1 MNIGISVGHHARRHP
16 GHLAVEEDGGR
27 SLTYADLE
35 ARSNRLAHYLTEV
48 GGVRRGDRVGYLLY
62 NRLEVV
68 ELLVACA
75 KLGVIAAPMNFRL
88 TEADLRAILGNAGV
102 RLVVTQREFAGLVR
116 SLATELGA
124 GVLLAEEEYDAAAC
138 SGSTTPPVSLL
149 TVAGSADALI
159 QYTSGTTGRPKGAT
173 FTHDA
178 VLMHAANVALEYAI
192 DSSSRVLISIPHNSA
207 TNIQTIPAL
216 YAGATVVLGDVRSF
230 DGEAWLA
237 RVNRLGV
244 THSQVVPTMLYRVL
258 EVARRSGQAISS
270 VRRLGYGSAPIPPE
284 RVSELVEVFGN
295 VFIQLYGMIEVA
307 AIGTMLRPEDHA
319 RALRGEAGLLASVG
333 QPSYGIDVRVA
344 GASGELLDFNGRG
357 EVVFKG
363 PYVMRGYWNE
373 PELTREAIRDGW
385 MHSGDIAEIRDG
397 WLYLV
402 DRIKDII
409 IRGGQNIASKEVEE
423 ALYHHPA
430 VMEAAVIGVPSAE
443 WGEDVVAVVVLRPG
457 ERASAEEIR
466 AAALASGLTRFK
478 CPVRIDLEPELPR
491 NAIGKIQ
498 KGVLRSRYAAPVAA
512 VTAGLLRQPGPQ
524 LPLEDLPA
532 GVQRHLANDRDHV
545 RDLVG
550 RQPFPAEPPDRV
562 PPDAGARRRR

>member
-16 GHLAVEEDGGR
+16 AHRAVEEDGGR

-35 ARSNRLAHYLTEV
+35 TRSNRLAHYLTEV
-48 GGVRRGDRVGYLLY
+48 AGIRAGDRVGYLLY

-88 TEADLRAILGNAGV
+88 TEPDLRAIFGNAGV
-102 RLVVTQREFAGLVR
+102 RLVVTQQDFAGLVR
-116 SLATELGA
+116 ALAAELGF
-124 GVLLAEEEYDAAAC
+124 GVLLADEEDEEYVQATG
-138 SGSTTPPVSLL
+138 SGSATPPASLL
-149 TVAGSADALI
+149 STASSADALI

-192 DSSSRVLISIPHNSA
+192 DPSSRVLLSIPHNSA

-216 YAGATVVLGDVRSF
+216 YVGATLVLGDVRAF
-230 DGEAWLA
+230 DGEAWLE

-258 EVARRSGQAISS
+258 EVARQSGQAISTM
-270 VRRLGYGSAPIPPE
+270 RRLGYGSAPIPPE
-284 RVSELVEVFGN
+284 RVRDLVEVFGN
-295 VFIQLYGMIEVA
+295 IFIQLYGMIEVG

-319 RALRGEAGLLASVG
+319 RALDGEPGLLASIG
-333 QPSYGIDVRVA
+333 QPSYGIDVRVSA
-344 GASGELLDFNGRG
+344 PSGDLLDFNGRG

-373 PELTREAIRDGW
+373 PELTKQAIRDGW
-385 MHSGDIAEIRDG
+385 MHSGDVAEIRDG
-397 WLYLV
+397 LFHLV

-443 WGEDVVAVVVLRPG
+443 WGEDIVAVVVLRPG
-457 ERASAEEIR
+457 EQASAEQIR

-478 CPVRIDLEPELPR
+478 CPVRIDFEPELPR

-498 KGVLRSRYAAPVAA
+498 KQKLRSRYAAPVA
-512 VTAGLLRQPGPQ
+512 
-524 LPLEDLPA
+524 
-532 GVQRHLANDRDHV
+532 
-545 RDLVG
+545 
-550 RQPFPAEPPDRV
+550 
-562 PPDAGARRRR
+562 

>member
-16 GHLAVEEDGGR
+16 SQLAVEEDSGR

-35 ARSNRLAHYLTEV
+35 TRSNRLAHYLS
-48 GGVRRGDRVGYLLY
+48 GVAGIRAGDRVGYLLN
-62 NRLEVV
+62 NRLEVI

-88 TEADLRAILGNAGV
+88 TEADLQANFSNAGV
-102 RLVVTQREFAGLVR
+102 RLVVTQRDFEDLTRA
-116 SLATELGA
+116 LAAELGFA
-124 GVLLAEEEYDAAAC
+124 VLLAEDEYEQAAG
-138 SGSTTPPVSLL
+138 SGSVTPPEAMLA
-149 TVAGSADALI
+149 TAGSADALI

-178 VLMHAANVALEYAI
+178 VFMHAANVALEYAI
-192 DSSSRVLISIPHNSA
+192 DPTSRVLISIPHNSA

-216 YAGATVVLGDVRSF
+216 YTGATLVLGDVRAF
-230 DGEAWLA
+230 DGEAWLE

-258 EVARRSGQAISS
+258 EVARTSGQAFTTM
-270 VRRLGYGSAPIPPE
+270 RRLGYGSAPIPPE
-284 RVSELVEVFGN
+284 RVKELVEVFGSI
-295 VFIQLYGMIEVA
+295 FIQLYGMIEVA
-307 AIGTMLRPEDHA
+307 AIGTMLRPEDHD
-319 RALRGEAGLLASVG
+319 RALGGEPGLLASIG
-333 QPSYGIDVRVA
+333 QPSYGIDVRVE
-344 GASGELLDFNGRG
+344 GPSGELLDLNGRG

-373 PELTREAIRDGW
+373 PGLTADALRDGW
-385 MHSGDIAEIRDG
+385 MHSGDVAEIRDG
-397 WLYLV
+397 WFYLV

-430 VMEAAVIGVPSAE
+430 VMEAAVIGIPSAE
-443 WGEDVVAVVVLRPG
+443 WGEDVAAVVVLRPG
-457 ERASAEEIR
+457 QQATAEQIR

-478 CPVRIDLEPELPR
+478 CPVRIDIEPELPR

-498 KGVLRSRYAAPVAA
+498 KQKLRARYA
-512 VTAGLLRQPGPQ
+512 
-524 LPLEDLPA
+524 
-532 GVQRHLANDRDHV
+532 
-545 RDLVG
+545 
-550 RQPFPAEPPDRV
+550 V
-562 PPDAGARRRR
+562 P

>member
-16 GHLAVEEDGGR
+16 RSLAVEEDGGR

-35 ARSNRLAHYLTEV
+35 ARSNRLAHYLAEV
-48 GGVRRGDRVGYLLY
+48 AGLRAGDRVGYLLY

-88 TEADLRAILGNAGV
+88 TETDLRAIFANAGV
-102 RLVVTQREFAGLVR
+102 RLVVTEGEFAELVR
-116 SLATELGA
+116 SIGSDLGF
-124 GVLLAEEEYDAAAC
+124 GVLLAEGDYGQAAG
-138 SGSTTPPVSLL
+138 SGAASPPESLL
-149 TVAGSADALI
+149 KTAGSADALI

-192 DSSSRVLISIPHNSA
+192 DPASRVLISIPHNSA
-207 TNIQTIPAL
+207 TNIATIPAL
-216 YAGATVVLGDVRSF
+216 YAGATLVLGDVRAF
-230 DGEAWLA
+230 DGQAWLERA
-237 RVNRLGV
+237 NRLAI

-258 EVARRSGQAISS
+258 EVARRSGRAMPAM
-270 VRRLGYGSAPIPPE
+270 RRLGYGSAPIPAE
-284 RVSELVEVFGN
+284 RVGELIEVFGN

-319 RALRGEAGLLASVG
+319 RALAGEAGLLASVG
-333 QPSYGIDVRVA
+333 QPSYGIDVRVE
-344 GASGELLDFNGRG
+344 GSSGELLDFNGRG

-373 PELTREAIRDGW
+373 PELTAAAIRDGW
-385 MHSGDIAEIRDG
+385 MHSGDVAEIRDG
-397 WLYLV
+397 WFYLV

-430 VMEAAVIGVPSAE
+430 VMEAAVIGVPSTE
-443 WGEDVVAVVVLRPG
+443 WGEDIVAVVVLRPG
-457 ERASAEEIR
+457 ERASAEQIR
-466 AAALASGLTRFK
+466 DAALASGLTRFK
-478 CPVRIDLEPELPR
+478 CPVRIDFEPELPR

-498 KGVLRSRYAAPVAA
+498 KQVLRSRYPAPV
-512 VTAGLLRQPGPQ
+512 T
-524 LPLEDLPA
+524 
-532 GVQRHLANDRDHV
+532 
-545 RDLVG
+545 
-550 RQPFPAEPPDRV
+550 
-562 PPDAGARRRR
+562 

>member
-1 MNIGISVGHHARRHP
+1 MNIGISVGHHARRQP
-16 GHLAVEEDGGR
+16 GHLAVDEDGER
-27 SLTYADLE
+27 SLTYAELE
-35 ARSNRLAHYLTEV
+35 TRSNRLAHYLTEV
-48 GGVRRGDRVGYLLY
+48 AGLRPGDRVGYLLY

-88 TEADLRAILGNAGV
+88 TETDLRAIFGNAGM
-102 RLVVTQREFAGLVR
+102 RLVVTQREFADLVHA
-116 SLATELGA
+116 LAAET
-124 GVLLAEEEYDAAAC
+124 GVRVLIAEEEYEQAAG
-138 SGSTTPPVSLL
+138 SGSVLPPAWMLTT
-149 TVAGSADALI
+149 AGSADALI

-173 FTHDA
+173 FSHDA
-178 VLMHAANVALEYAI
+178 VLAHAANVALEYAI
-192 DSSSRVLISIPHNSA
+192 DPSSRVLISIPHNSA

-216 YAGATVVLGDVRSF
+216 YTGATVVLGDVRSF
-230 DGEAWLA
+230 DGEAWLE

-244 THSQVVPTMLYRVL
+244 THSQMVPTMLYRVL

-270 VRRLGYGSAPIPPE
+270 MRRLGYGSAPIPPD
-284 RVSELVEVFGN
+284 RVGELVEVFGN

-307 AIGTMLRPEDHA
+307 AVGTMLRPEDHA

-344 GASGELLDFNGRG
+344 GPAGELLDFSGRG

-373 PELTREAIRDGW
+373 PELTEQAIRDGW

-397 WLYLV
+397 WFYIV

-423 ALYHHPA
+423 ALYGHPA
-430 VMEAAVIGVPSAE
+430 VMEAAVIGVPSVE
-443 WGEDVVAVVVLRPG
+443 WGEDIVAVVVLRPG
-457 ERASAEEIR
+457 QHATAAEIR

-478 CPVRIDLEPELPR
+478 CPVRIDFEPELPR

-498 KGVLRSRYAAPVAA
+498 KGVLRSRYAAPVA
-512 VTAGLLRQPGPQ
+512 
-524 LPLEDLPA
+524 
-532 GVQRHLANDRDHV
+532 
-545 RDLVG
+545 
-550 RQPFPAEPPDRV
+550 
-562 PPDAGARRRR
+562 

>member
-1 MNIGISVGHHARRHP
+1 MNIGMSVGHHARRHP
-16 GHLAVEEDGGR
+16 GRLAVEEDGGR

-35 ARSNRLAHYLTEV
+35 TRSNRLAHYLT
-48 GGVRRGDRVGYLLY
+48 GVAGISAGDRVGYLLY

-88 TEADLRAILGNAGV
+88 TATDLRAIFGNAGIK
-102 RLVVTQREFAGLVR
+102 LVVTQPEFAD
-116 SLATELGA
+116 LAGDLAAELGFR
-124 GVLLAEEEYDAAAC
+124 VLLAGDDYEQAAS
-138 SGSTTPPVSLL
+138 SGSAMSPASLL
-149 TVAGSADALI
+149 TTAGSADALI
-159 QYTSGTTGRPKGAT
+159 QNTSGTTGRPKGAT

-192 DSSSRVLISIPHNSA
+192 DPSSRVLLSIPHNSA

-216 YAGATVVLGDVRSF
+216 YMGATLVIGDVRSF
-230 DGEAWLA
+230 DGEAWLE

-258 EVARRSGQAISS
+258 EVARQSGQAMPAM
-270 VRRLGYGSAPIPPE
+270 RRLGYGSAPIPPE
-284 RVSELVEVFGN
+284 RVKELVEVFGN
-295 VFIQLYGMIEVA
+295 IFIQLYGMIEVA

-319 RALRGEAGLLASVG
+319 RALGGEPGLLASIG

-344 GASGELLDFNGRG
+344 GPSGELLDLNGRG

-373 PELTREAIRDGW
+373 PELTKEALQDGW
-385 MHSGDIAEIRDG
+385 MHSGDVAEIRDG
-397 WLYLV
+397 WFYLV

-430 VMEAAVIGVPSAE
+430 VMEAAVIGVPSQE
-443 WGEDVVAVVVLRPG
+443 WGEDIIAVVVLRPG
-457 ERASAEEIR
+457 QQATAEQIR

-478 CPVRIDLEPELPR
+478 CPVRIDFEPELPR

-498 KGVLRSRYAAPVAA
+498 KQKLRSRYTSHVA
-512 VTAGLLRQPGPQ
+512 
-524 LPLEDLPA
+524 
-532 GVQRHLANDRDHV
+532 
-545 RDLVG
+545 
-550 RQPFPAEPPDRV
+550 
-562 PPDAGARRRR
+562 